1 MKKVPGGKNICGVSI
16 GVLALESYF
25 PKPPGHIKNP
35 SSLPF
40 TACYEI
46 LRCISVPD
54 LLYHP
59 TPAMENT
66 ILEAARSL
74 EMQGVKAI
82 TGSCGFLALYQTVLV
97 NAVQIPVFT
106 SSLIQ
111 VPLAHQMTGQ
121 KVGVIT
127 ADSTVLNSHYLKAVG
142 ADHVPV
148 AIAGLQDSEEF
159 ASVILRNERNDMD
172 LELVV
177 EELLTVVRQL
187 LETNRDIG
195 ALVLE
200 CTDLPPYAHRLQSEF
215 GLPIFDL
222 TTLASMANDVVQRQP
237 FKGFT

>member
-46 LRCISVPD
+46 LRGISVPD

-82 TGSCGFLALYQTVLV
+82 SGQPAIFSYQE
-97 NAVQIPVFT
+97 
-106 SSLIQ
+106 SLI
-111 VPLAHQMTGQ
+111 
-121 KVGVIT
+121 
-127 ADSTVLNSHYLKAVG
+127 N
-142 ADHVPV
+142 
-148 AIAGLQDSEEF
+148 
-159 ASVILRNERNDMD
+159 
-172 LELVV
+172 
-177 EELLTVVRQL
+177 
-187 LETNRDIG
+187 
-195 ALVLE
+195 
-200 CTDLPPYAHRLQSEF
+200 
-215 GLPIFDL
+215 
-222 TTLASMANDVVQRQP
+222 
-237 FKGFT
+237 